1 MNTQIDDLTLIKCLG
16 KGSFGEVYLSS
27 KRGKP
32 GYFATK
38 KISRSQADQP
48 SMKKYLVNEIE
59 ILNSLHHPN
68 IVRLEEVKQKNDF
81 YYIVMEYINGGSLT
95 DCLKSYQKKF
105 GNSFPEEIVQYLMRQ
120 IVDAIKYIHNLK
132 IIHRDLK
139 LDNIM
144 VNFDNDYDKN
154 SLNMMKAKIKIIDFG
169 FAIRLTKNNLA
180 YTALGSPINMDP
192 TILRKFSNRG
202 QDLNSLGYDSK
213 SDIWSLGTIC
223 YEMLIGKAVFNAE
236 TMNELVE
243 KVEEGSYKV
252 PTTVSSE
259 IVSFLNGMLQFNSQ
273 LRFSAD
279 ELSKHAFLT
288 KRISDFTKINTKK
301 VSKKI
306 DKKDLNIN
314 IKRNNT
320 IWSIFNKEDEQK
332 LINIKGG
339 KDLPAPEGPLN
350 EEYYKRYKRSKT
362 EKIVPTNKN
371 PQYNNNPNNF
381 NKKKSSNIY
390 PSYTNSFYG
399 QSMHSNIGGANQ
411 MSANQIP
418 NMQQY
423 PGMPQYPSMQQLP
436 GMPQYPGMQQ
446 MPGMTYSSPPMN
458 YPTFGVPSPSPY
470 PYGGMP
476 NNNYGPPNPSYPYP
490 PGNMPKASN
499 YPPGYSP
506 YNNNEVDEDGAT
518 YLIQ

>member
-314 IKRNNT
+314 IKRNKT

-332 LINIKGG
+332 LI
-339 KDLPAPEGPLN
+339 
-350 EEYYKRYKRSKT
+350 
-362 EKIVPTNKN
+362 KISPTNDYLNDNMPIQEEKYKKIKTDKFHKKN
-371 PQYNNNPNNF
+371 IVKGIKEVKLKKLYQQIKIHNIIIILIILI
-381 NKKKSSNIY
+381 KKKVQIYILLILIHFMDKVCILILVELIKCQQIKYQECNNI
-390 PSYTNSFYG
+390 
-399 QSMHSNIGGANQ
+399 QECHNIQ
-411 MSANQIP
+411 
-418 NMQQY
+418 
-423 PGMPQYPSMQQLP
+423 
-436 GMPQYPGMQQ
+436 
-446 MPGMTYSSPPMN
+446 
-458 YPTFGVPSPSPY
+458 VC
-470 PYGGMP
+470 
-476 NNNYGPPNPSYPYP
+476 NNCLECHN
-490 PGNMPKASN
+490 
-499 YPPGYSP
+499 
-506 YNNNEVDEDGAT
+506 
-518 YLIQ
+518 IQVCNKCQE